1 MQFSIALLSFVV
13 NWILRITATIYN
25 HNNWI
30 SNQMLE
36 AESEKALSNKQI
48 MINNEKLNYKFE
60 YQVYSIK
67 FVFIYFHH

>member
-36 AESEKALSNKQI
+36 ADPEKALSNKQI
-48 MINNEKLNYKFE
+48 MINNEKLNYTFE

-67 FVFIYFHH
+67 FMFIYFHH